1 MTTVRLEWRE
11 RTAVITL
18 DRPERRN
25 ALDLDALKEMAEVLG
40 QVVEARAVVLA
51 ATGKTFSAGRDLKDE
66 RIAAGDPEKMLAEH
80 FNPLVA
86 TLYELPCPTFA
97 AVQGAAL
104 GTGFGLAFACD
115 IVIAAE
121 DAQVGSPFAKLGGLP
136 DCGFHF
142 LAASRIGMRRTLEL
156 IYTGRLLN
164 GREAEEIGLVNRC
177 VPAEDLLAV
186 TLEMAESAA
195 QGPTAAFAL
204 SKKLLRAAED
214 DAMSLVEVL
223 AAEAK
228 DQATA
233 LRTADAQEGLTAF
246 LERRAP
252 VFRGS

>member
-25 ALDLDALKEMAEVLG
+25 ALDLDALKEMGEVLAEVAD
-40 QVVEARAVVLA
+40 ARAVVLA
-51 ATGKTFSAGRDLKDE
+51 ATGKTFSAGRDLKDD
-66 RIAAGDPEKMLAEH
+66 RIAGDPEKLLAEH
-80 FNPLVA
+80 FNPLIA
-86 TLYELPCPTFA
+86 TLYALPCPTFA

-142 LAASRIGMRRTLEL
+142 LAAQRIGMRRTLEL

-177 VPAEDLLAV
+177 VPASELLAV
-186 TLEMAESAA
+186 TMEMAESAA

-204 SKKLLRAAED
+204 SKSLLRAAED
-214 DAMSLVEVL
+214 NAMSLAESL

-228 DQATA
+228 DQAAA